1 MCTFIFSLI
10 VLYTTYHLV
19 KDSIAVL
26 MEGTPGHIQTEAIE
40 KSLLQ
45 IPGVVAVHDLH
56 IWALS
61 PGKSSLTAHITV
73 SQKQTNYHYDDILA
87 KGQQIIC
94 DVYGVHHSTLQ
105 IESDKADFTSHC
117 RPDMCTPRDY

>member
-1 MCTFIFSLI
+1 
-10 VLYTTYHLV
+10 
-19 KDSIAVL
+19 
-26 MEGTPGHIQTEAIE
+26 MEGAPGHIQPESIE
-40 KSLLQ
+40 KSLLGV
-45 IPGVVAVHDLH
+45 PGVIAVHDLH

-73 SQKQTNYHYDDILA
+73 SASSHYDDILS

-105 IESDKADFTSHC
+105 IESDKAHFTSHC
-117 RPDMCTPRDY
+117 RPDMCSPTARY

>member
-1 MCTFIFSLI
+1 
-10 VLYTTYHLV
+10 
-19 KDSIAVL
+19 
-26 MEGTPGHIQTEAIE
+26 MEGAPGHIQPEAIE
-40 KSLLQ
+40 SSLLQ

-73 SQKQTNYHYDDILA
+73 SQNKLSYDDILA
-87 KGQQIIC
+87 KSQQIIC

-117 RPDMCTPRDY
+117 RPDMCTPRD